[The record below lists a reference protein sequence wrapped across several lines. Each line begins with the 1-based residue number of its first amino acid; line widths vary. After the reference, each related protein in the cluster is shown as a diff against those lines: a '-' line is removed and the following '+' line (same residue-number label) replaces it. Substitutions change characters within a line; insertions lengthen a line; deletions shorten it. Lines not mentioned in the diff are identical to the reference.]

1 MVRTALTAR
10 PLGGKRGALAAAAAV
25 VALGL
30 AAGALAPLRSDAS
43 SHREA
48 PLISADPQ
56 ADTTD
61 VWAFRSPDAPG
72 KVTLIA
78 SWIPNEE
85 PAGGP
90 NFYSFAPKTRYDI
103 NIDNDGDARP
113 DITYRWKFRNHYRN
127 KNTFLYATG
136 PVTSLVD
143 KNLNF
148 FQTYDLFERTESGP
162 WQRLV
167 DDKIVVPSNV
177 GEGSMPNYRKLFD
190 QGTTS
195 FGDGGRTWAGQS
207 DDPFFLDLR
216 VFDLL
221 YGGDLSETGDDTLA
235 GFNVH
240 TVALQEPMAEL
251 AAGGKPGKHPIIGV
265 YSTTAR
271 KRVRVLKR
279 GGGQVQRN
287 GFVQVSRLASPLVN
301 EVVIPLRDKNR
312 FNASSPKDDA
322 QFLDY
327 VNKPEVPALIEALY
341 GIEQPDS
348 NANKAGIQRDD
359 LIAVFLTGV
368 DGLNQPRNVTPS
380 EMIRLNTSIPPCRPG
395 QANCDYSRL
404 GVIGGDVAGYP
415 NGRRLADDVLDI
427 TLQVAEGELLDNPN
441 DLGDG
446 VDRNEKRFLNH
457 FPYVAVPH
465 SGSDPAPHDN

>member
-1 MVRTALTAR
+1 MLRSVIAR
-10 PLGGKRGALAAAAAV
+10 PVGEKRAVIAGVAAV
-25 VALGL
+25 LALGL
-30 AAGALAPLRSDAS
+30 AAGALAPLRGGAS

-61 VWAFRSPDAPG
+61 VYAFRSPDAPN

-78 SWIPNEE
+78 SWIPFEE

-90 NFYSFAPKTRYDI
+90 NFYPFAKKTRYDI
-103 NIDNDGDARP
+103 NVDNDGDARP
-113 DITYRWKFRNHYRN
+113 DLTYRWKFRDHYRS

-143 KNLNF
+143 ENLNF
-148 FQTYDLFERTESGP
+148 FQTYDLFKRTEAGP
-162 WQRLV
+162 WRRLV

-177 GEGSMPNYRKLFD
+177 GKGSMPNYRRLFE
-190 QGTTS
+190 QGTTR
-195 FGDGGRTWAGQS
+195 FGNGGKSWAGQS
-207 DDPFFLDLR
+207 DDAFFLDLR
-216 VFDLL
+216 IFDLL

-235 GFNVH
+235 GFNVN
-240 TVALQEPMAEL
+240 TVALQEPMSKL
-251 AAGGKPGKHPIIGV
+251 AAGGKPGRHPIIGV

-271 KRVRVLKR
+271 KRIRVLR
-279 GGGQVQRN
+279 RDGGQIQRN
-287 GFVQVSRLASPLVN
+287 PFVQVSRLGSPLVN
-301 EVVIPLRDKNR
+301 EVVIPLKDKNA
-312 FNASSPKDDA
+312 FNASSPKEDA
-322 QFLDY
+322 QFLNY

-341 GIEQPDS
+341 GIPQPDS
-348 NANKAGIQRDD
+348 DENQPGIQRDD

-368 DGLNQPRNVTPS
+368 DGLNQPRNVRPS
-380 EMIRLNTSIPPCRPG
+380 EMLRLNMSIPPCRPG
-395 QANCDYSRL
+395 QAGCDYSRL

-415 NGRRLADDVLDI
+415 NGRRLADDVVDI

-446 VDRNEKRFLNH
+446 VDRNDKPFLSR

-465 SGSDPAPHDN
+465 SGSDPDPHDN